1 MNGRQGATLNLS
13 LLAALGVILT
23 LRTGENDDG
32 RRLEVGKDDQLN
44 LQPGESIT
52 IAVAADER
60 WEAAQ
65 ARRAEQ
71 AKAAAAATDDLD
83 HSAGAVSKAN
93 DAAAADASPGDVTR
107 DTGATATRSTGKAKA

>member
-1 MNGRQGATLNLS
+1 MTGRQGATLNLA

-23 LRTGENDDG
+23 LRTAENDEG
-32 RRLEVGKDDQLN
+32 RQLEVGKDDQLN
-44 LQPGESIT
+44 LQPGDSLTIT
-52 IAVAADER
+52 VARDER

-83 HSAGAVSKAN
+83 HTQTADKAN
-93 DAAAADASPGDVTR
+93 DAAAAEASPGTVTA
-107 DTGATATRSTGKAKA
+107 DTGATQTRSTGRGKA